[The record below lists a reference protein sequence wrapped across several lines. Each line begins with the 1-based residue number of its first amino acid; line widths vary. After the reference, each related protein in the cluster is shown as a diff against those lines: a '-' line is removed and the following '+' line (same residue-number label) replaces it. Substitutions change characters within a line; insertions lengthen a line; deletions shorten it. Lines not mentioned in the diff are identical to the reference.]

1 VAQDANLRRIT
12 VSNDDGDVYVESS
25 GDGSEIVLKTE
36 KVRVDGDVYCEG
48 SQVGLSA
55 RIDAVFPPKCV
66 RPGGDKL
73 QFDGSEWLCICN
85 GAFGGETCETTWTP
99 EARVVNVTSGFYSD
113 YSSGPHMLS
122 SDGDKVIIGG
132 VSRLPMILQRT
143 VSSDSTSSQI
153 SWTPVWNF
161 SSQYIWVEGTKYDKN
176 SFGASVA
183 LEGDV
188 ALIGAPQQYFCL
200 SEYTSNYQYCNRNI
214 NGAGFALMF
223 ALNGATNEWELS
235 SNLTASDSVYEYK
248 YYYDEW
254 EYQMLGEDAS
264 YQTQTTIAQI
274 RFGTDV
280 ALSGDYALV
289 SSSWASFSYSN
300 GYENV
305 NVNVPGAAYVF
316 KKTSENEWS
325 EQAKLVSDL
334 GNTTNDNFG
343 QSIDIFGDVAVV
355 GASSDNEKGSG
366 AGAAY
371 VFSRS
376 VSDETWRR
384 DAKLIASD
392 ASSNDRFGQSVAVS
406 GNYVFVGAPYDD
418 ENGSESGSVYVFKR
432 DASTNTWSQTAKLTA
447 SNAAPNDQFGTS
459 VAVNGDRALVGA
471 PYKASAFGGSGVV
484 YVFERNV
491 DSDEWTETLAK
502 LTDFKGLKSEFGK
515 QVSLSSEYAV
525 GGFISDDYMS
535 SEQGAFVVIANVS
548 SIP

>member
-1 VAQDANLRRIT
+1 MAQDANLRRIT

-99 EARVVNVTSGFYSD
+99 EARVENVTSGFYSD
-113 YSSGPHMLS
+113 YYYSSGPHMLS

-235 SNLTASDSVYEYK
+235 SNLTASDSVY
-248 YYYDEW
+248 
-254 EYQMLGEDAS
+254 
-264 YQTQTTIAQI
+264 QTQTAQI

-289 SSSWASFSYSN
+289 SSSWTNYYN
-300 GYENV
+300 GYEHI
-305 NVNVPGAAYVF
+305 NVPGAAYVF

-343 QSIDIFGDVAVV
+343 HSIDISGDVAVV

-418 ENGSESGSVYVFKR
+418 ENGSQSRSVYVFKR